1 MEGIRYI
8 CISLSVVLA
17 VSFLLAC
24 SKVDEVLRQ
33 ERIAQELNPETGMP
47 KVSFGVEGLM
57 FTEVETKVD
66 AVTSLSSFQASA
78 TYGTAGSET
87 SKWNNVTFTS
97 DGGSPATYSAD
108 KWWPTTDEHYHF
120 YGSNNA
126 ITFSAAGSTVT
137 AAGNTDTGAKDV
149 VCAYRSYLAADYR
162 TKVPLTFNH
171 IYARIGQVQVTSKA
185 PYAMTNV
192 SLYLKNIKTG
202 GVYNIRT
209 GNGQTNGTGW
219 TSKTPVSNT
228 NKLIYSYAGSVAAGS
243 SHTENNDIYV
253 VPGDY
258 YIIATW
264 TATKDDYTQ
273 TFNSIDSSV
282 GGHAISLVGGKI
294 NKITA
299 TLTGTA
305 TEITFSVIVTPWGS
319 ETVSYG
325 EFPTS

>member
-1 MEGIRYI
+1 MRFFKCFIFYSA
-8 CISLSVVLA
+8 CILGMIL
-17 VSFLLAC
+17 C
-24 SKVDEVLRQ
+24 SGCGKNDDVMRE
-33 ERIAQELNPETGMP
+33 ERISQGLNPETGMP
-47 KVSFGVEGLM
+47 KVSFGVEGLV
-57 FTEVETKVD
+57 FAEAETKVD
-66 AVTSLSSFQASA
+66 AVTSLSSFKASA

-97 DGGSPATYSAD
+97 DGGAPATYSAD

-120 YGSNNA
+120 YGSNND
-126 ITFSAAGSTVT
+126 ITFYSGGSTIT
-137 AAGNTDTGAKDV
+137 ATGDNSTGAKDV
-149 VCAYRSYLAADYR
+149 VCAYRAYLAADYR
-162 TKVPLTFNH
+162 VKVPLTFNH

-185 PYAMTNV
+185 PYAVSNV
-192 SLYLKNIKTG
+192 SIWLKNVKTG

-209 GNGQTNGTGW
+209 GSGQTNGTGW
-219 TSKTPVSNT
+219 TSKTPTSAVNR
-228 NKLIYSYAGSVAAGS
+228 LIYNYNTSVGAGS
-243 SHTENNDIYV
+243 SHTETNDIYV

-273 TFNSIDSSV
+273 TFNNIDSSV
-282 GGHAISLVGGKI
+282 GGHSISLVGGKI

-305 TEITFSVIVTPWGS
+305 TEITFSVSVTPWGN